1 LIWRNAAAPC
11 WWRDDQLSPLWRQKM
26 TRSISVF
33 VIALIFFYSFPVFW
47 PSKKAQHA
55 HPQFRAADELIP
67 SQSLT
72 IYLRAAR
79 LVIRFLI
86 SVGRKSKKNKAK
98 MTARVTDMH
107 LLFRAGELVKKLRAR
122 CHYTTLVH
130 YTHTYQ
136 RSTLLFRVSA
146 QKKRRLEWLNF
157 PVGFPPDFTSTRD
170 RTFWFAQFASSS
182 HANWSNILN
191 NIGGYNTCMIH
202 WNESRYRS

>member
-1 LIWRNAAAPC
+1 
-11 WWRDDQLSPLWRQKM
+11 M
-26 TRSISVF
+26 TRSISAF
-33 VIALIFFYSFPVFW
+33 VIALIFFFSFYFFYSFPVFL

-55 HPQFRAADELIP
+55 HPQFWAADEL
-67 SQSLT
+67 T
-72 IYLRAAR
+72 ITESHDISAGAR

-86 SVGRKSKKNKAK
+86 SVGRKSKENKAK
-98 MTARVTDMH
+98 MTARVTDMY

-122 CHYTTLVH
+122 FHYTTLVH

-146 QKKRRLEWLNF
+146 QKKRRHEWLNF

-191 NIGGYNTCMIH
+191 NIGGNNTCMIH